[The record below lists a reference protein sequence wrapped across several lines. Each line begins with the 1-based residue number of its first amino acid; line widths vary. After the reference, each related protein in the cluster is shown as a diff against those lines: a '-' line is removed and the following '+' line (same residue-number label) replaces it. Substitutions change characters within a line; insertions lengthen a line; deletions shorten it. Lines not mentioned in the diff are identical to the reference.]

1 MQKHFLLILI
11 LFATLKVSA
20 QIGKN
25 DLILSFSG
33 NYHKS
38 NDEVGVTTNNLFSES
53 KQLSLGAALEYFISD
68 KTSIG
73 FGLEYQKLTDFRKS
87 RLLFNESFQV
97 EELDIDSRIFLPSI
111 YLTHYYPIVD
121 KLYISPVL
129 RLGYGQ
135 LKSDLSS
142 EYASRSNLLSSGYYP
157 LEEVSGPGFGTLND
171 SSEDDYLIA
180 DLTPQLNYFFS
191 NGFGLSL
198 GLGGIHYAMINGDS
212 ENSQWLVSFDPS
224 YWTFGFKVK
233 L

>member
-1 MQKHFLLILI
+1 MHKHFLLIL
-11 LFATLKVSA
+11 TLLSTIQVSA
-20 QIGKN
+20 QIDKN

-73 FGLEYQKLTDFRKS
+73 FGLEYQKMNDFRKS
-87 RLLFNESFQV
+87 RLFFNESIQV
-97 EELDIDSRIFLPSI
+97 EELEMDSRIFLPSI

-135 LKSDLSS
+135 LNSDLSS
-142 EYASRSNLLSSGYYP
+142 EYASSSNVSSSGYYP
-157 LEEVSGPGFGTLND
+157 ADPGAGFGAFGIES

-180 DLTPQLNYFFS
+180 DLTPELNYFFS

-198 GLGGIHYAMINGDS
+198 GLGGIHYAMVNGDS
-212 ENSQWLVSFDPS
+212 DNSQWLVSFDPS

>member
-11 LFATLKVSA
+11 LFATVQVSA
-20 QIGKN
+20 QISKN
-25 DLILSFSG
+25 DFILSFSG

-38 NDEVGVTTNNLFSES
+38 NDEIGVTTNNVYNQS
-53 KQLSLGAALEYFISD
+53 KQLSLGASFQYFISD
-68 KTSIG
+68 RTAIG

-87 RLLFNESFQV
+87 RLLFNECFQV

-111 YLTHYYPIVD
+111 YFTHYYPIVD

-142 EYASRSNLLSSGYYP
+142 EYASRSNLLSAEFYP
-157 LEEVSGPGFGTLND
+157 AESVSGAFED
-171 SSEDDYLIA
+171 SSDDDYLMV

-212 ENSQWLVSFDPS
+212 DNSQWLVSFDPS
-224 YWTFGFKVK
+224 YWTFGFKMK